1 MPKNAEGFVV
11 GPQTSILF
19 PPLGLEYLA
28 ASIEDISDVKILDN
42 RIKSV
47 DLNVIDKTIVDYKPN
62 YVGIS
67 CDFSAQIYHALK
79 IARLAKNHDIK
90 TVIGGWHPTLIP
102 DEVLENSSVDIVV
115 RGEGEATFREL
126 VQNDSPKGVAGVS
139 FKQDGKTLH
148 NPERELL
155 DLHCIQPPSR
165 KYRDPVANESY
176 KFFGF
181 PVDAIEM
188 NRGCPYECNFCCIH
202 HFYRHMYRSRRVLDV
217 VKELHSKEVRNR
229 ARIVYFVDDN
239 FVVNLKR
246 VEKLC
251 DAIIKTG
258 LQKIFMTQARVDT
271 IVNHPEVFKKMAD
284 AGFLFLF
291 LGFESFSDRTLEK
304 MNKRIRFDQIKE
316 AIKILHNLGYI
327 IQGNVI
333 LGADLED
340 TKQDLEST
348 IQIANSIDVDM
359 LTYSLLTPF
368 PGTELMDQ
376 VNENDLLIT
385 NDWRNFNWFAP
396 TMKYANLTSE
406 ELMAYLEK
414 AYKETKFFE
423 HPLWRINR
431 LLKTRGL
438 RFYLSRL
445 GGVNLVK
452 MAGQIVKDWYEN

>member
-1 MPKNAEGFVV
+1 MPKYAEGFTV
-11 GPQTSILF
+11 GPQTSIMF

-28 ASIEDISDVKILDN
+28 ASIEDISGVKILDN
-42 RIKSV
+42 RIKTV
-47 DLNVIDKTIVDYKPN
+47 DLNVIDKTIVDYKPS

-67 CDFSAQIYHALK
+67 CDFSMQIYHTWE
-79 IARLAKNHDIK
+79 IARVAKNRDVK

-102 DEVLENSSVDIVV
+102 DEVLENPSVDIVV

-126 VQNDSPKGVAGVS
+126 VQKDSPKGVAGVS
-139 FKQDGKTLH
+139 YKQDGKIIH

-155 DLHCIQPPSR
+155 DLDCIRPPTR
-165 KYRDPVANESY
+165 KYRDPVAKESY

-188 NRGCPYECNFCCIH
+188 NRGCPYKCNFCCIH
-202 HFYRHMYRSRRVLDV
+202 HFYRHTYRSRRVLDV
-217 VKELHSKEVRNR
+217 VKELHSKEVNNR
-229 ARIVYFVDDN
+229 AKIVYFVDDN

-246 VEKLC
+246 VERLC

-258 LQKIFMTQARVDT
+258 LQKFFMTQARVDT
-271 IVNHPEVFKKMAD
+271 IVNNPEIFKKMAD

-304 MNKRIRFDQIKE
+304 MNKRIKFDQIKD
-316 AIKILHNLGYI
+316 AIKILLDLGYI

-348 IQIANSIDVDM
+348 IQIANSMDVDM

-368 PGTELMDQ
+368 PGTELMDH
-376 VNENDLLIT
+376 VKENGLLIS

-396 TMKYANLTSE
+396 TMKYTNLTSE
-406 ELMAYLEK
+406 ELMFYLEK
-414 AYKETKFFE
+414 AYKEIKFFR

-431 LLKTRGL
+431 LLKTRGS

-445 GGVNLVK
+445 SGVNLLK
-452 MAGQIVKDWYEN
+452 MGGQAMRNL